1 MSPVSTTTPPHPL
14 KVQAFDAQVTLKC
27 YRKSYWLTGK
37 NWPGTGLSLSY
48 LITVTTRNFHVF
60 NILLNFVLSQ
70 IFAGNTD
77 RNTVISHSLKPH
89 IDARYIRFHPITY
102 NLNAACLRAEL
113 YGCRNGKSSVVV
125 YLRLLEYVLLS
136 VSGLELWSAVLELLT
151 KLKKKKLTKDK
162 KNSLFNFLS
171 PTPFTNWNIA
181 ANLYGQKQTFSWDRG
196 LVS

>member
-1 MSPVSTTTPPHPL
+1 MAFQRVQNFPRHNVLGLHHHPTPPPKSSRL
-14 KVQAFDAQVTLKC
+14 RRSVTLKC

-37 NWPGTGLSLSY
+37 NWPATGLSLSY

-125 YLRLLEYVLLS
+125 YLRLLEYALLS
-136 VSGLELWSAVLELLT
+136 VSGLELWSAVLEPLT
-151 KLKKKKLTKDK
+151 KLKKKKKLTKDK

-171 PTPFTNWNIA
+171 PTPFTN
-181 ANLYGQKQTFSWDRG
+181 
-196 LVS
+196 